1 MNGMTSMHNYRLA
14 GRRQR
19 GFTIAELMIAVAIGL
34 LILAG
39 MTTLFV
45 NNSKAQNEIEKANR
59 QVENGR
65 YAVSLLSGDLR
76 NAGFYGE
83 FDPTELTTPVTV
95 PDPCAL
101 TVAALKDGLPLHV
114 QGYDNA
120 TASVLGCLADV
131 RVGTDVLVL
140 RHARTC
146 VAGAA
151 NCDPVSAGGPYFQA
165 SLCSNPSEL
174 DSGDPAD
181 HYALDAATSTL
192 TRHKRDCDQTAGS
205 GTLAAIR
212 KYETHIY
219 FVANNDN
226 AGDGIPTL
234 KRAELGTSSA
244 GALTM
249 TVVPMVEGI
258 DNLQLEYGIDS
269 NGDGVADIYS
279 ANPPT
284 ANGCSAAPCA
294 AENWRNVVTVKLNVL
309 ARNTEAT
316 YGYTDSKSFVLGN
329 NADGSANTVAAA
341 GDHFKRHA
349 FQAMVNLPNPS
360 GRKVP

>member
-1 MNGMTSMHNYRLA
+1 MHKYRLA
-14 GRRQR
+14 PHRQR
-19 GFTIAELMIAVAIGL
+19 GFTLAELMIAVAIGL

-45 NNSKAQNEIEKANR
+45 NNSKAQTEIEKANR

-65 YAVSLLSGDLR
+65 YAVSLLAGDLR
-76 NAGFYGE
+76 NAGYYGE
-83 FDPTELTTPVTV
+83 FDPTELATPAAV

-101 TVAALKDGLPLHV
+101 TVAALKDGLALHV

-120 TASVLGCLADV
+120 TAGVLSCLTDV
-131 RVGTDVLVL
+131 RVGTDVLVV

-146 VAGAA
+146 VAGAV

-165 SLCSNPSEL
+165 SLCANPFEL
-174 DSGDPAD
+174 DSGNADD
-181 HYALDAATSTL
+181 HYALDASTASL

-226 AGDGIPTL
+226 SGDLIPTL
-234 KRAELGTSSA
+234 KRAEIGTDSA
-244 GALTM
+244 GSLTVS
-249 TVVPMVEGI
+249 VVPMVEGI
-258 DNLQLEYGIDS
+258 DNLQLEYGIDT
-269 NGDGVADIYS
+269 NGDGVADLYS
-279 ANPPT
+279 ANPPA
-284 ANGCSAAPCA
+284 ANGCAAALCA
-294 AENWRNVVTVKLNVL
+294 AENWRNVVAVKLNVL

-316 YGYTDSKSFVLGN
+316 YSFTDGKSFVLGN
-329 NADGSANTVAAA
+329 KADGSANRVPAAN
-341 GDHFKRHA
+341 DHYKRHA

-360 GRKVP
+360 GRKTP

>member
-1 MNGMTSMHNYRLA
+1 MHKHRIA
-14 GRRQR
+14 PRAQR

-45 NNSKAQNEIEKANR
+45 SNSKAQTEIEKANR

-65 YAVSLLSGDLR
+65 YAVSLLAGDLR
-76 NAGFYGE
+76 NAGYYGE
-83 FDPTELTTPVTV
+83 FDPTELATPAAV

-101 TVAALKDGLPLHV
+101 TIAALKGGLPLHV

-120 TASVLGCLADV
+120 AGSVLSCLTDV
-131 RVGTDVLVL
+131 KAGTDVLVL

-151 NCDPVSAGGPYFQA
+151 NCDPLSAGGPFFQA
-165 SLCSNPSEL
+165 SLCSNPTEL
-174 DSGDPAD
+174 DSGDAAD
-181 HYALDAATSTL
+181 HYALDTDTTLL
-192 TRHKRDCDQTAGS
+192 TRHKRDCDQSAGS

-226 AGDGIPTL
+226 SADAIPTL
-234 KRAELGTSSA
+234 KRAELSSSSG

-269 NGDGVADIYS
+269 NGDGVADLYS
-279 ANPPT
+279 ANPAT
-284 ANGCSAAPCA
+284 ANGCVAATCA

-309 ARNTEAT
+309 ARNTEAS
-316 YGYTDSKSFVLGN
+316 YGFTDTKSFVLGN
-329 NADGSANTVAAA
+329 DAGGNPNNVAAA

-360 GRKVP
+360 GRKLP

>member
-1 MNGMTSMHNYRLA
+1 MHTHRLPPRA
-14 GRRQR
+14 QR
-19 GFTIAELMIAVAIGL
+19 GFTIAELMIAVALGL

-45 NNSKAQNEIEKANR
+45 NNSKAQTEIEKANR

-65 YAVSLLSGDLR
+65 YAISLLAGDLR

-83 FDPTELTTPVTV
+83 FDPTELATPAAL
-95 PDPCAL
+95 PDPCA
-101 TVAALKDGLPLHV
+101 VAVADLKAALPLHV
-114 QGYDNA
+114 QGYDNIS
-120 TASVLGCLADV
+120 TLGCLTDV
-131 RVGTDVLVL
+131 RAGTDVLVL
-140 RHARTC
+140 RHAGTC
-146 VAGAA
+146 IVGAP
-151 NCDPVSAGGPYFQA
+151 NCDPASAGGPFFQA

-181 HYALDAATSTL
+181 HYALDTDPAAL
-192 TRHKRDCDQTAGS
+192 TRHKRDCDQSAGS

-234 KRAELGTSSA
+234 KRAELGNS
-244 GALTM
+244 GGVVAL

-258 DNLQLEYGIDS
+258 DNLQFEYGIDT
-269 NGDGVADIYS
+269 NGDGVPDLYA
-279 ANPPT
+279 ANPAT
-284 ANGCSAAPCA
+284 ANGCAAADCA
-294 AENWRNVVTVKLNVL
+294 ADNWRNVVTVKLNVL

-316 YGYTDSKSFVLGN
+316 FGFTDTKSFVLGN
-329 NADGSANTVAAA
+329 DASGNPNTVAAA

-360 GRKVP
+360 GRKIP

>member
-1 MNGMTSMHNYRLA
+1 MHTHRFVP
-14 GRRQR
+14 RQQR
-19 GFTIAELMIAVAIGL
+19 GFTLVELMIAVAIGL
-34 LILAG
+34 LVLAG

-65 YAVSLLSGDLR
+65 YAVALLAGDLR
-76 NAGFYGE
+76 NAGYYAE
-83 FDPTELTTPVTV
+83 FDPTELATPAAV
-95 PDPCAL
+95 PDPCAV

-120 TASVLGCLADV
+120 TAGVLGCLTDV

-174 DSGDPAD
+174 DSGDPLD
-181 HYALDAATSTL
+181 HYALDATTTTL
-192 TRHKRDCDQTAGS
+192 TRHKRNCDQTAGS

-219 FVANNDN
+219 FVANNDI
-226 AGDGIPTL
+226 GSDRIPTL
-234 KRAELGTSSA
+234 KRAELGTDST
-244 GALTM
+244 GAVTM

-258 DNLQLEYGIDS
+258 DNLQLEYGIDTS
-269 NGDGVADIYS
+269 GDGVADIYS
-279 ANPPT
+279 ANPPA
-284 ANGCSAAPCA
+284 ANGCAAALCA
-294 AENWRNVVTVKLNVL
+294 SENWRNVVTVKLNVL
-309 ARNTEAT
+309 SRNTEET
-316 YGYTDSKSFVLGN
+316 YGFTDSKSFVLGN
-329 NADGSANTVAAA
+329 KADGSANTITAA
-341 GDHFKRHA
+341 GDHYKRHV

-360 GRKVP
+360 GRKLP

>member
-1 MNGMTSMHNYRLA
+1 MHKHHLA
-14 GRRQR
+14 PRRQR

-45 NNSKAQNEIEKANR
+45 NNSKAQSEIEKANR

-65 YAVSLLSGDLR
+65 YAVSLLAGDLR
-76 NAGFYGE
+76 NAGYYGE
-83 FDPTELTTPVTV
+83 FDPTELATPAAV
-95 PDPCAL
+95 PDPCEL
-101 TVAALKDGLPLHV
+101 TVAALKGGLPLHV

-120 TASVLGCLADV
+120 VAGVLGCLTDV

-151 NCDPVSAGGPYFQA
+151 NCDPASAGGPFFQA
-165 SLCSNPSEL
+165 SLCANPSEL
-174 DSGDPAD
+174 DSGDPLD
-181 HYALDAATSTL
+181 HYALDTTTTTL

-212 KYETHIY
+212 KYESHIY

-226 AGDGIPTL
+226 PGDGIPTL
-234 KRAELGTSSA
+234 KRAEIGTSSA
-244 GALTM
+244 GALTL
-249 TVVPMVEGI
+249 TLVPMVEGI

-269 NGDGVADIYS
+269 NGDGVADLYS
-279 ANPPT
+279 ANPPA
-284 ANGCSAAPCA
+284 ANGCAAALCA

-316 YGYTDSKSFVLGN
+316 YGFTDSKSFVLGN
-329 NADGSANTVAAA
+329 DAGGNPNTVAAA

-360 GRKVP
+360 GRKLP

>member
-1 MNGMTSMHNYRLA
+1 MHNHRLPPRA
-14 GRRQR
+14 QR

-45 NNSKAQNEIEKANR
+45 SNSKAQTEIEKANR

-65 YAVSLLSGDLR
+65 YAVSLLAGDLR
-76 NAGFYGE
+76 NAGYYGE
-83 FDPTELTTPVTV
+83 FDPTELATPATV

-101 TVAALKDGLPLHV
+101 TITALKGGLALHV

-120 TASVLGCLADV
+120 AASVLSCLNDV
-131 RVGTDVLVL
+131 KAGTDVLVL

-151 NCDPVSAGGPYFQA
+151 NCDPLSAGGPFFQA
-165 SLCSNPSEL
+165 SLCSNPTEL

-181 HYALDAATSTL
+181 HYALDTDSTLL
-192 TRHKRDCDQTAGS
+192 TRHKRDCDQSAGS

-226 AGDGIPTL
+226 AGDAIPTL
-234 KRAELGTSSA
+234 KRAELSTNSG

-258 DNLQLEYGIDS
+258 DNLQLEYGIDDDG
-269 NGDGVADIYS
+269 NGVAELYS
-279 ANPPT
+279 ADPAT
-284 ANGCSAAPCA
+284 AYGCVAAACA
-294 AENWRNVVTVKLNVL
+294 AKHWRDVVTVKLNLL

-316 YGYTDSKSFVLGN
+316 YGFTDTKSFVLGN
-329 NADGSANTVAAA
+329 DASGTPNNVAAA
-341 GDHFKRHA
+341 GDHFKRHV

-360 GRKVP
+360 GRKLP